1 MDVVAGRVSAL
12 EVFSASWHRVA
23 ELKPRL
29 RGHAELTR
37 HHYRGKLWYVLQD
50 QSSRRV
56 HRFSETAYQV
66 IGQMDGYRSLQEIWD
81 GACARLGDDA
91 PTQDETIRILAQLHA
106 TDLLQCEIPPD
117 ADELLRRQERLRSI
131 KMLQV
136 ILSPLSV
143 KFPLLDPE
151 RFLRATLPFYRPFFS
166 WFGALLWLAVV
177 GGAVVLAG
185 LHWEELTR
193 DITDRALAP
202 ENLAVMWFT
211 FPVLKLFHE
220 FGHACAVKRWGGEV
234 HEMGIML
241 LVLMPIPYV
250 DASASSAFRSKH
262 QRIVVGAAGML
273 VESFIA
279 ALTLFLWVSM
289 EPGIARSVA
298 YNVLLIAGA
307 STLLFNINPLLRFDG
322 YYMFSDLVEIPNLRV
337 RANRYVTSLAERYLL
352 GMREVQPGHEG
363 AGEKRWFVFFAIASF
378 IYRLFITFAIVFVI
392 AGKYFI
398 FGVLLAIWA
407 AAGAIVL
414 PLVKAL
420 HFLLLSPR
428 LRRTR
433 SRAMVGTAAGLALLA
448 AVVFLMPL
456 PMWTRAEGV
465 IWVPEQAIV
474 RPGAE
479 GFVARLVAAPNA
491 MVNKGDTIMEL
502 EEPLLAAH
510 IRILQ
515 ARLEEFEAQYD
526 AQRVNERVR
535 AELTRESMNAARA
548 ELDRATERARSLT
561 VTAPVS
567 GRLVLAR
574 PDDLQSKFVRQGQEI
589 AYVVEPGSLT
599 ARVMVPQQDIDLV
612 RNRTTGIEVLLS
624 EQVDA
629 PQRGSVRREVP
640 AATAALPNMALAV
653 EGGGK
658 VALDPRERNK
668 AQALQKYF
676 QFEVELPARQQ
687 VHIGSR
693 VYVRFDHGYEPL
705 AAQCYRR
712 LRQVFLKQLNV

>member
-1 MDVVAGRVSAL
+1 VDLVAGRMSSLDA
-12 EVFSASWHRVA
+12 FSASWYRV
-23 ELKPRL
+23 EDLKPRL
-29 RGHAELTR
+29 RGHASLTR

-56 HRFSETAYQV
+56 HRFSETAYQM
-66 IGQMDGYRSLQEIWD
+66 IGLMDGHRTLQEIWD
-81 GACARLGDDA
+81 AACARLGDDA

-106 TDLLQCEIPPD
+106 TDLLQCEIPAD
-117 ADELLRRQERLRSI
+117 AEELLRRQDRLRAV
-131 KMLQV
+131 KLLQV
-136 ILSPLSV
+136 IMSPLSI

-151 RFLRATLPFYRPFFS
+151 RFLRATLPLYRPFFS

-177 GGAVVLAG
+177 GGAAVLAG

-193 DITDRALAP
+193 DITDRVLAP

-250 DASASSAFRSKH
+250 DASASSAFRGKY
-262 QRIVVGAAGML
+262 QRVAVGAAGML

-279 ALTLFLWVSM
+279 ALTLFLWVNM
-289 EPGIARSVA
+289 EPGLARSVA

-322 YYMFSDLVEIPNLRV
+322 YYIFSDLVEIPNLRA
-337 RANRYVTSLAERYLL
+337 RANRYVASLSERYLL
-352 GMREVQPGHEG
+352 GMPEVQAGRESV
-363 AGEKRWFVFFAIASF
+363 GEKRWFVFFAIASF

-398 FGVLLAIWA
+398 FGVLLAIFA
-407 AAGAIVL
+407 AVGAVVL
-414 PLVKAL
+414 PLAKAL

-433 SRAMVGTAAGLALLA
+433 SRAMVGTMVSVALVGAL
-448 AVVFLMPL
+448 VFVIPM

-465 IWVPEQAIV
+465 IWVPEHAIV

-479 GFVARLVAAPNA
+479 GFVARLVAAPNS
-491 MVNKGDTIMEL
+491 MVIKGDPIVEL
-502 EEPLLAAH
+502 EEPLLAAR

-515 ARLEEFEAQYD
+515 ARLDELESQYD

-535 AELTRESMNAARA
+535 SELTRESVNAARA
-548 ELDRATERARSLT
+548 ELDRANERAHSLT

-567 GRLVLAR
+567 GRLVMAHA
-574 PDDLQSKFVRQGQEI
+574 DDLQSKFVHQGQEL
-589 AYVVEPGSLT
+589 AYVVEPGLLT

-612 RNRTTGIEVLLS
+612 RNRTTAIEVMLS
-624 EQVDA
+624 EQLDA
-629 PQRGSVRREVP
+629 PQRGSIRREVP
-640 AATAALPNMALAV
+640 AATASLPNMALAV

-658 VALDPRERNK
+658 VALDPREKNK

-676 QFEVELPARQQ
+676 QFEVALPERAQ

-693 VYVRFDHGYEPL
+693 VYVRFDHGYESL
-705 AAQCYRR
+705 AVQAYRHM
-712 LRQVFLKQLNV
+712 RQVFLKQLNV